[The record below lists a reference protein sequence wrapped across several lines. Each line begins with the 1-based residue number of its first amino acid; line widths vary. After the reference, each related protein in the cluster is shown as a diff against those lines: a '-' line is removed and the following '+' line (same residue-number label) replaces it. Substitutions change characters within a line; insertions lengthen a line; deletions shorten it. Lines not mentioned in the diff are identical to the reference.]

1 MKKFT
6 VTGHAFVPVKVM
18 IVMEAASP
26 EEAMKKANEKLK
38 TGITKHIVAGTDDEG
53 AAWGF
58 DALDAEEATEEE
70 IEDAARR
77 ARR

>member
-6 VTGHAFVPVKVM
+6 VTGHAFVPVKVK

-26 EEAMKKANEKLK
+26 EEAMKAANKKLK
-38 TGITKHIVAGTDDEG
+38 TGIRDHVVAGTDDDG

-58 DALDAEEATEEE
+58 DAFDAEEATEEE
-70 IEDAARR
+70 IEDAARKAKR
-77 ARR
+77 